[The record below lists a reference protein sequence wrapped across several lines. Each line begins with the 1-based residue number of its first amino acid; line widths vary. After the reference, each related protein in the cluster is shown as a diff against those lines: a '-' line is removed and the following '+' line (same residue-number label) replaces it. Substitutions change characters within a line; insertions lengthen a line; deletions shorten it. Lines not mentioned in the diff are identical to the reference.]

1 MPKTESVS
9 ALHYMEKQLRRHLRN
24 FERESKRG
32 VPTEMLDAILRKAS
46 YYDAAVE
53 ALRKESGDE

>member
-1 MPKTESVS
+1 MT
-9 ALHYMEKQLRRHLRN
+9 ALEYMEKKVQKHLRN

-32 VPTEMLDAILRKAS
+32 APTGMLDAILRKAS

-53 ALRKESGDE
+53 ALKKEGIE